1 MLSSLNEPQRQAVK
15 YLEGPLL
22 VLAGAGSGKTR
33 VITQKIN
40 YLITQANYQPKEIA
54 AITFTNK
61 AAREM
66 EERVATLMKDVDI
79 KGLTITT
86 FHSLGLKILRAEAEA
101 LGYKKQF
108 SILDSSDC
116 LKIIADILA
125 TTDKKLLRNV
135 QSQISNWKNAFVS
148 PDKAI
153 VDAEDEGTMGAAKV
167 YRLYEQTIKAY
178 QAVDFDD
185 LIKLPVELFQTNR
198 EVLDKWQF
206 RLQYL
211 LIDEYQDTNACQYQL
226 VKLLTGVRQQFT
238 AVGDDDQA
246 IYGWRG
252 ADVENLRQLTKDFS
266 RLKIIKLEQNYR
278 STVRILRAA
287 NEVITNNPKLFDKTL
302 WSDLGMGDLISINA
316 ANSEHE
322 EAEKVAIKLQAHKF
336 EHRTTF
342 KDYAVLYRSNHQAR
356 LIEEA
361 LRKLKIPYTISGGQS
376 FFDKAEI
383 KDIISYLRLIANE
396 DDDPAFI
403 RAATTPKKGI
413 GNTTL
418 ERLGEYAK
426 SHDCSLFAAAF
437 EGEFQSSVGNKQ
449 LDDLLTFCQ
458 FINRLQDRAVKDPAG
473 EVLNDLLE
481 AIQYESYLYDHE
493 DSAKA
498 AEVKWQNVMDFV
510 NWLTEKGDGSTE
522 YGNES
527 AGRNLLEL
535 TQMVA
540 IMSILQGREEGEPD
554 AVKLSTLH
562 ASKGLEYGHVFL
574 IGVEEGILPH
584 RESVELATTQPTRL
598 EEERRLMY
606 VGITRAQKSLNI
618 FWCKKRKKAGEMQ
631 ACEPSRFIE
640 EMPKDDIKHFG
651 NATEKDPEASKEYG
665 KSKMANIRAML
676 GQ

>member
-40 YLITQANYQPKEIA
+40 YLITQANYQPREIA

-66 EERVATLMKDVDI
+66 EERVAALMKDVDI

-86 FHSLGLKILRAEAEA
+86 FHSLGLKILRAEADA

-198 EVLDKWQF
+198 EVLDKWQM

-278 STVRILRAA
+278 STVRILRTA
-287 NEVITNNPKLFDKTL
+287 NQVITNNPKLFDKTL
-302 WSDLGMGDLISINA
+302 WSDLGTGDLISINA
-316 ANSEHE
+316 SNSEHD

-336 EHRTTF
+336 EHRTSY

-356 LIEEA
+356 LIEEE

-383 KDIISYLRLIANE
+383 KDITSYLRLIANE

-403 RAATTPKKGI
+403 RAATSPKKGI

-426 SHDCSLFAAAF
+426 NHDCSLFAAAF
-437 EGEFQSSVGNKQ
+437 EGEFQSEVGNKQ
-449 LDDLLTFCQ
+449 LNDLLTFCQ
-458 FINRLQDRAVKDPAG
+458 FINRLQDRAIKDPAG

-481 AIQYESYLYDHE
+481 AIQYEPYLYDHE

-498 AEVKWQNVMDFV
+498 AEVKWQNVMDFI
-510 NWLTEKGDGSTE
+510 NWLTEKGEGSTE

-527 AGRNLLEL
+527 QGRNLLEL
-535 TQMVA
+535 TQMVSL
-540 IMSILQGREEGEPD
+540 MSILQGREEGEPD

-618 FWCKKRKKAGEMQ
+618 FWCKKRKRAGEMQ

-651 NATEKDPEASKEYG
+651 VKSDKDPEASREYG

-676 GQ
+676 VQ